1 MEGGNKMK
9 TRLGG
14 ERSFR
19 RFALITLGIM
29 TILSLLP
36 VILIVIASFTD
47 EKCLIA
53 NGYSYFPAKWSLD
66 AYFYMVKQAKLITR
80 AYGISFFVTITGTL
94 LSVLFTTTL
103 AYPMSRKDFKFS
115 KILTFL
121 VFFTMLFNGG
131 VVPSYMMWSQFFHLK
146 NTIWA
151 LILPNYLI
159 TAFNIMLVKNYYQNS
174 IPDALIEAAEIDGAS
189 ELTIF
194 WKIIF
199 PLSTPVIA
207 TISLFTA
214 LKYWNDWVNALYYIT
229 KPQLYGIQNLLLR
242 IMDNIQFLKSGGAG
256 EIAGAAM
263 VDLPGT
269 SVRMAMA
276 VVGILPI
283 ILIYPF
289 VQKYF
294 IKGVVVGAVKG

>member
-1 MEGGNKMK
+1 MK

-47 EKCLIA
+47 ENSLIA

-66 AYFYMVKQAKLITR
+66 AYFYMIKQAKLITR

-131 VVPSYMMWSQFFHLK
+131 LVPQYIMWTTFFHIK
-146 NTIWA
+146 DTYAA
-151 LILPNYLI
+151 LIFPNLLM
-159 TAFNIMLVKNYYQNS
+159 TAFNIFLVRNYYSNS
-174 IPDALIEAAEIDGAS
+174 LPEALYEAAQLDGAS
-189 ELTIF
+189 EIGIF
-194 WKIIF
+194 TKIVF
-199 PLSTPVIA
+199 PLSKPVVA
-207 TISLFTA
+207 TIGLFTG
-214 LKYWNDWVNALYYIT
+214 LSYWNSWTNALYYVQDP
-229 KPQLYGIQNLLLR
+229 KYFGIQNLLMR
-242 IMDNIQFLKSGGAG
+242 IMKNIEYLRSGAS
-256 EIAGAAM
+256 ELAAEGQA
-263 VDLPGT
+263 VSLPGN
-269 SVRMAMA
+269 SIRMALA
-276 VVGILPI
+276 FVGILPI
-283 ILIYPF
+283 IIIYPML
-289 VQKYF
+289 QKYF

>member
-1 MEGGNKMK
+1 MK

-47 EKCLIA
+47 ENSLIA

-66 AYFYMVKQAKLITR
+66 AYFYMIKQAKLITR

-131 VVPSYMMWSQFFHLK
+131 LVPTYINYTTVFHVKDTFFGLLVPSLMMS
-146 NTIWA
+146 
-151 LILPNYLI
+151 
-159 TAFNIMLVKNYYQNS
+159 AFNVLLMKSYFVTGV
-174 IPDALIEAAEIDGAS
+174 PDEILEAAYIDGAN
-189 ELTIF
+189 EFQTM
-194 WKIIF
+194 WKIAI
-199 PLSTPVIA
+199 PLSKPIITTVAMFSGIA
-207 TISLFTA
+207 
-214 LKYWNDWVNALYYIT
+214 YWNDWNNGYIYLTKRTDLYS
-229 KPQLYGIQNLLLR
+229 IQNLLNRL
-242 IMDNIQFLKSGGAG
+242 MQNIQALTQNANNMAQAG
-256 EIAGAAM
+256 EGLSQI
-263 VDLPGT
+263 PSGT
-269 SVRMAMA
+269 VRMAMA
-276 VVGILPI
+276 ALGILPI
-283 ILIYPF
+283 MIIYPF
-289 VQKYF
+289 IQKNF
-294 IKGVVVGAVKG
+294 VKGITLGGVKG

>member
-1 MEGGNKMK
+1 MK

-194 WKIIF
+194 WKIVF

-214 LKYWNDWVNALYYIT
+214 LKYWNDWVNGLYYLTSRNGEKYYTI
-229 KPQLYGIQNLLLR
+229 QLILNR
-242 IMDNIQFLKSGGAG
+242 INDSIAFLQSSSSTTIG
-256 EIAGAAM
+256 
-263 VDLPGT
+263 VSFPSST
-269 SVRMAMA
+269 VRMAIA
-276 VVGILPI
+276 VTGIIPV
-283 ILIYPF
+283 LIVYPF
-289 VQKYF
+289 LQKYF
-294 IKGVVVGAVKG
+294 VKGITVGAVKE